1 MLLNI
6 VFLVVILRLSFENK
20 VTAILLNKRWP
31 GLITMQQILFWLGF
45 IAVNIYLYLH
55 LFGTTQGMYRLL
67 FMLVINIPLYYL
79 CYSKLV
85 PEYYE
90 TKKYAEYIRY
100 TAIVFVISCLI
111 RILIEPE
118 IKLPGAVLF
127 QQEYFLLLVYL
138 TQTAIIVV
146 SSLSGISKYKLIVE
160 NELAK
165 LEILKQQADLDL
177 VKSKINPHF
186 LLNTLNNIYSRS
198 YSHDKVSADL
208 IMQLSLLLQY
218 TTYEIGKK
226 RITIE
231 KEIQMIT
238 ALNSLYQLKYNKK
251 LAIVFDYEADELL
264 SEIEIPPTIYFTLFE
279 NALKYSAIGNDEHA
293 FIHATFC
300 LTDHNIDFSIRNN
313 RSALQ
318 VKGTRANGTGIPLDH
333 TDARN
338 NTPNDTK
345 QFVPD
350 ENYKG
355 IGTAVLKQMM
365 DIEYGAAY
373 EFETTES
380 PEEYFTRLTIK
391 I

>member
-6 VFLVVILRLSFENK
+6 VFLVVILRLSFEGK

-31 GLITMQQILFWLGF
+31 GLITMQQVLFWTAF
-45 IAVNIYLYLH
+45 IAVNIYLYLQ
-55 LFGTTQGMYRLL
+55 LFGTAQGLYRLL
-67 FMLVINIPLYYL
+67 FMLAINIPLYYL

-100 TAIVFVISCLI
+100 TAIVFVVSCLI
-111 RILIEPE
+111 RILVEPE
-118 IKLPGAVLF
+118 ISLPVSTAF
-127 QQEYFLLLVYL
+127 KQEYFLLLVYL

-160 NELAK
+160 NEFAK

-226 RITIE
+226 RITID

-238 ALNSLYQLKYNKK
+238 ALTSLYQLKYNKK
-251 LAIVFDYEADELL
+251 LAVVFDYEADELL

-279 NALKYSAIGNDEHA
+279 NALKYSGIGNDELA
-293 FIHATFC
+293 FIHAAFKMNSKDIT
-300 LTDHNIDFSIRNN
+300 FSIRNN
-313 RSALQ
+313 RSPVPQ
-318 VKGTRANGTGIPLDH
+318 KSTGD
-333 TDARN
+333 
-338 NTPNDTK
+338 
-345 QFVPD
+345 
-350 ENYKG
+350 NYKG

-365 DIEYGAAY
+365 DIEYPDAY
-373 EFETTES
+373 EFEIKES
-380 PEEYFTRLTIK
+380 PAEYYTRLTIK

>member
-31 GLITMQQILFWLGF
+31 GLITMQQVLFWVGF
-45 IAVNIYLYLH
+45 IAVNIYLYLQ
-55 LFGTTQGMYRLL
+55 LFGTPQGIYRLI
-67 FMLVINIPLYYL
+67 FMLVINFPLYYL

-118 IKLPGAVLF
+118 IKIPSSAKF
-127 QQEYFLLLVYL
+127 KQEYFLLLVYL
-138 TQTAIIVV
+138 TQMAIIVV

-238 ALNSLYQLKYNKK
+238 ALTSLYQLKYNKK
-251 LAIVFDYEADELL
+251 LAIVFDYAPDDLL

-279 NALKYSAIGNDEHA
+279 NALKYSAIGSDEMA
-293 FIHATFC
+293 FIHATFK
-300 LTDHNIDFSIRNN
+300 LDEEKISFSIRNH
-313 RSALQ
+313 RAALAQ
-318 VKGTRANGTGIPLDH
+318 KKT
-333 TDARN
+333 
-338 NTPNDTK
+338 
-345 QFVPD
+345 D

-365 DIEYGAAY
+365 DMEYPGAY
-373 EFETTES
+373 EFETKES
-380 PEEYFTRLTIK
+380 PSEYYTRLTIK

>member
-1 MLLNI
+1 M
-6 VFLVVILRLSFENK
+6 
-20 VTAILLNKRWP
+20 NKRWP
-31 GLITMQQILFWLGF
+31 GLITMQQLLFWVGF
-45 IAVNIYLYLH
+45 IALNTYLYLQ
-55 LFGTTQGMYRLL
+55 LFGTQQGIYRLL
-67 FMLVINIPLYYL
+67 FMLMINIPLYYL

-111 RILIEPE
+111 RILVEPE
-118 IKLPGAVLF
+118 ITLARAVPIN
-127 QQEYFLLLVYL
+127 QEYFLLLVYL

-198 YSHDKVSADL
+198 YSHDKVSANL

-238 ALNSLYQLKYNKK
+238 ALSSIYQLKYNKK
-251 LAIVFDYEADELL
+251 LAITFDYAADELL

-279 NALKYSAIGNDEHA
+279 NALKYSAIGNDEQA
-293 FIHATFC
+293 YIHATFR
-300 LTDHNIDFSIRNN
+300 LNDNNIDFSIRNN
-313 RSALQ
+313 RSVLQ
-318 VKGTRANGTGIPLDH
+318 HKNTVEAATRSSIQQHAERSAGMTDKKQLIPNED
-333 TDARN
+333 
-338 NTPNDTK
+338 
-345 QFVPD
+345 
-350 ENYKG
+350 YKG

-365 DIEYGAAY
+365 DIEYGTAY
-373 EFETTES
+373 QFETTES
-380 PEEYFTRLTIK
+380 SGEYFTRLTIN

>member
-6 VFLVVILRLSFENK
+6 VFLVLILRLSFENK
-20 VTAILLNKRWP
+20 VTGILLNKSWP
-31 GLITMQQILFWLGF
+31 GLITMQQLLFWAGF
-45 IAVNIYLYLH
+45 IAANTYLYLQ
-55 LFGTTQGMYRLL
+55 LFGVAQGMYRLL
-67 FMLVINIPLYYL
+67 FMLAINIPLYYL
-79 CYSKLV
+79 CFSKLV

-100 TAIVFVISCLI
+100 TAVVFVVSCLI

-118 IKLPGAVLF
+118 IRFSGSVSFK
-127 QQEYFLLLVYL
+127 QEYFLLLVYL

-165 LEILKQQADLDL
+165 LGILKQQADLDL

-198 YSHDKVSADL
+198 YSHDKASADL

-226 RITIE
+226 RISIE
-231 KEIQMIT
+231 KEMQMIT
-238 ALNSLYQLKYNKK
+238 ALTSLYQLKYNKK
-251 LAIVFDYEADELL
+251 LAIDFEYEADDLL

-279 NALKYSAIGNDEHA
+279 NALKYSAIGTDEHA
-293 FIHATFC
+293 FISAQFK
-300 LTDHNIDFSIRNN
+300 LNANNIEFSIENHL
-313 RSALQ
+313 S
-318 VKGTRANGTGIPLDH
+318 PLPQQ
-333 TDARN
+333 TDQ
-338 NTPNDTK
+338 D
-345 QFVPD
+345 
-350 ENYKG
+350 YKG

-365 DIEYGAAY
+365 DIEYPGAY
-373 EFETTES
+373 QFETQAYPTK
-380 PEEYFTRLTIK
+380 YFTRLTIN

>member
-20 VTAILLNKRWP
+20 LTAFLMDKRWP
-31 GLITMQQILFWLGF
+31 GLITMQHLLFWIGF
-45 IAVNIYLYLH
+45 IGVNAYLYFQ
-55 LFGTTQGMYRLL
+55 LFGMPEGIYRLI
-67 FMLVINIPLYYL
+67 FMLAINIPLYYL
-79 CYSKLV
+79 CYRKLV

-90 TKKYAEYIRY
+90 TKKYGEYFRY

-118 IKLPGAVLF
+118 IKLFNAAAF
-127 QQEYFLLLVYL
+127 KQDYFLFLVYL

-160 NELAK
+160 NELAQ
-165 LEILKQQADLDL
+165 LEILKKQADLDL

-198 YSHDKVSADL
+198 FNHDKVAANL

-226 RITIE
+226 RITVE

-238 ALNSLYQLKYNKK
+238 ALTSLYQLKYNKQ
-251 LAIVFDYEADELL
+251 LDIVFHYESNELL

-279 NALKYSAIGNDEHA
+279 NALKYSAIGSDEKA
-293 FIHATFC
+293 FIHASFE
-300 LTDHNIDFSIRNN
+300 LTDTAINFIIQNN
-313 RSALQ
+313 LAPAQTS
-318 VKGTRANGTGIPLDH
+318 KM
-333 TDARN
+333 
-338 NTPNDTK
+338 
-345 QFVPD
+345 D

-355 IGTAVLKQMM
+355 IGTAVLKKMM
-365 DIEYGAAY
+365 DMEYADAY
-373 EFETTES
+373 QYEVKES
-380 PEEYFTRLTIK
+380 ANNYYTRLTINL
-391 I
+391 